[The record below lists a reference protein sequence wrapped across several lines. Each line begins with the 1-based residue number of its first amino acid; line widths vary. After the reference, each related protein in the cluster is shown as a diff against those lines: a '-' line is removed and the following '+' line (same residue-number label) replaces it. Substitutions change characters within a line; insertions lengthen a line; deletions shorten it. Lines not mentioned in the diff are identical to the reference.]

1 MMDTMR
7 DLLQNFRI
15 AENSVAQSSSHD
27 DEEEGSSDYAD

>member
-1 MMDTMR
+1 MMDAMR

-15 AENSVAQSSSHD
+15 AEHSVAPSSSND